1 MSLFS
6 LAHARE
12 ILSAMLE
19 GSDAHSDAQTLDTH
33 TANDSVQV
41 LRDLLERMQAEIKFQ
56 QTKIEALNFEI
67 ARLKRW
73 RFGSSSE
80 SLATSTQA
88 VLFDAI
94 VLDTALEDRAAQDEV
109 KPPSAVPSSPKRQAI
124 RQALPASL
132 PRIERHHE
140 IEATHCA
147 CGQAFKRIGEE
158 VSEQLDCVPAQFF
171 VLRHI
176 RGKYACAC
184 CQTIAAA
191 PMPAQ
196 IIDKGIPAPGLLA
209 QVVVAKHDDHL
220 PLYRQTEIYARSGV
234 HIPRSSMAQWVGIC
248 GVRLTPL
255 AEALRGYILKHSV
268 IHADETPVALLAPG
282 KGKTKRAYV
291 WVYRTTNF
299 VTINGKGRAVLFD
312 FTPSRA
318 GEHPRRVLQG
328 FAGTLVTDDYSGY
341 HASHSQGLTAAL
353 CWAHARRKLFEAHE
367 LNGSEIAG
375 QAVAQI
381 ARLYEIERLGAEL
394 EPQARWLLRQQ
405 RAKPIADALHAW
417 LTAQRHTLAKAD
429 VTAKAI
435 DYSLSN
441 WRALTRYLDDGNVPI
456 DNNAAENAVRPLV
469 VGRKNWL
476 FVGSQQ
482 AGERAAVVMS
492 LIESAKLNGHDPWA
506 YLKDVFERLPTLK
519 QRDLAQLL
527 PHNWWPAS
535 DAAAPTTMLAAAA

>member
-1 MSLFS
+1 
-6 LAHARE
+6 
-12 ILSAMLE
+12 MLE
-19 GSDAHSDAQTLDTH
+19 AADAQALDTQP
-33 TANDSVQV
+33 AADAAADSMQAMRE
-41 LRDLLERMQAEIKFQ
+41 LIERMQAQIKFER
-56 QTKIEALNFEI
+56 TRNEALNFEI

-80 SLATSTQA
+80 SQDSTTQA

-94 VLDTALEDRAAQDEV
+94 VADSALEDRAAQDEI
-109 KPPSAVPSSPKRQAI
+109 KPPPAAPPSPKRQAV

-147 CGQAFKRIGEE
+147 CGQALKRIGEE
-158 VSEQLDCVPAQFF
+158 LSEQLDCVPAQFF

-176 RGKYACAC
+176 RGKYACVC
-184 CQTIAAA
+184 CQTLQAA

-234 HIPRSSMAQWVGIC
+234 HIARSSMAQWVGIC

-255 AEALRGYILKHSV
+255 ADALREFILSHDV
-268 IHADETPVALLAPG
+268 VHADETPVSLLAPG
-282 KGKTKRAYV
+282 KGKTKRAFV

-299 VTINGKGRAVLFD
+299 VAKRAVLYD
-312 FTPSRA
+312 FTLGRGGDNA
-318 GEHPRRVLQG
+318 RRVLHG
-328 FAGTLVTDDYSGY
+328 FGGTLMSDDFSGY
-341 HASHSQGLTAAL
+341 HALHALGVTPAL
-353 CWAHARRKLFEAHE
+353 CMAHARRKLFEAHQ

-375 QAVAQI
+375 QAVALV

-394 EPQARWLLRQQ
+394 EPEARRLLRQQ
-405 RAKPIADALHAW
+405 RAKPVADALHTW
-417 LTAQRHTLAKAD
+417 LIEQRRSLAKAD

-441 WRALTRYLDDGNVPI
+441 WRALTRFLDDGNVPI
-456 DNNAAENAVRPLV
+456 DNNAAENSVRPLA

-527 PHNWWPAS
+527 PHNWRPAG
-535 DAAAPTTMLAAAA
+535 DTATPNTALAAVA